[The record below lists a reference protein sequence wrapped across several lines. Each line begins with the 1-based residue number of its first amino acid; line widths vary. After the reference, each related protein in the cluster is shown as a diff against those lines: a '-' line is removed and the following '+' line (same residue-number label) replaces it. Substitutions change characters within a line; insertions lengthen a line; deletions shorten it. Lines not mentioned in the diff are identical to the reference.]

1 MEGGGAQLGWAKKAV
16 TGLLSV
22 AVALAAA
29 FVLFGGLP
37 EAEPDDTEEA
47 APQGSAASSVP
58 QARLRPAAPVR
69 LIVPA
74 LELRAPVVPIEMNT
88 DGVLHPPDD
97 VREVGWWQ
105 RSAKPGARKG
115 QTLLTGHTVS
125 SGGGVMDDLGK
136 LAPGDRVRVKSPRGT
151 VIYETTRV
159 RDYSTEQVAAQARKL
174 FGQDRGDGRL
184 VLVTCSDWN
193 GEVYESNTI
202 VFAERIGARRTKG
215 PGRTDTAALAAS

>member
-1 MEGGGAQLGWAKKAV
+1 MEGGGEQAGWAKKAV
-16 TGLLSV
+16 IGLLSV

-29 FVLFGGLP
+29 FVLFGGLSQP
-37 EAEPDDTEEA
+37 EPDTEEA

-74 LELRAPVVPIEMNT
+74 LKLRAPVIPIEMNT
-88 DGVLHPPDD
+88 DGVLHPPED
-97 VREVGWWQ
+97 VSEVGWWQ

-136 LAPGDRVRVKSPRGT
+136 LEEGDRVRVKSPRGT
-151 VIYETTRV
+151 VLYETTRV

-174 FGQDRGDGRL
+174 FGQDREDGRL

-202 VFAERIGARRTKG
+202 VFAERIGARKTKG
-215 PGRTDTAALAAS
+215 AGRADTAALAAP